1 MISLIGSLAST
12 LCKDSLW
19 AESTGRSDR
28 NKDEIQ
34 GSLRYGGKAPPS
46 VKMTRVVV
54 LRSRGGD
61 FHPWIGFQGLCWCYL
76 THSKGG
82 CFMVDIYIKL
92 KVAARLVLVLAVAG
106 MTAQAGGQTKTTMLV
121 EPPAPLL
128 PLSFG
133 AWQAEDAAP
142 SCRDCFEPEGQVAD
156 VLKEDGLHRGARM
169 IYRRQKGAGTLE
181 VTAFQFVD
189 ATGAL
194 SAFSFLR
201 EPGSR
206 IVSSPAGKIG
216 SELAV
221 ADRGD
226 YVFRSGT
233 TVVVADASKA
243 GASVVSDLRRLETTL
258 PKIGGPQAQMPMLP
272 TLLPQKGLEA
282 DTVRYALGPVG
293 YQAMGGVLPG
303 AMVGFDKSAEA
314 VMAKY
319 AGRGLLTL
327 LLYPTPQIAGSH
339 GRAIES
345 EMNRQGASA
354 GTVKLRREGP
364 LVLMTTGSWSPA
376 AAKQMVEGI
385 HLRDQLT
392 WNKAMPLEFH
402 SEVRKTFS
410 LLSSIAILSGLLMLA
425 AVVLGFFFGF
435 GRAAIRVMQGK
446 PAATE
451 PEFLRIDLSGQSK
464 KIHLESQGPESD
476 G

>member
-1 MISLIGSLAST
+1 
-12 LCKDSLW
+12 
-19 AESTGRSDR
+19 
-28 NKDEIQ
+28 
-34 GSLRYGGKAPPS
+34 
-46 VKMTRVVV
+46 
-54 LRSRGGD
+54 
-61 FHPWIGFQGLCWCYL
+61 
-76 THSKGG
+76 
-82 CFMVDIYIKL
+82 MVDIYIKL

-293 YQAMGGVLPG
+293 YQAMGGILPSG
-303 AMVGFDKSAEA
+303 IVGFDKAAEA
-314 VMAKY
+314 VQAKY
-319 AGRGLLTL
+319 DGEGTL
-327 LLYPTPQIAGSH
+327 SLFMYPTPQIAGDH
-339 GRAIES
+339 GRLIEA
-345 EMNRQGASA
+345 EMSREGHAA
-354 GTVKLRREGP
+354 GTVRLRREGP
-364 LVLMTTGSWSPA
+364 LLMLTTGPWSPA
-376 AAKQMVEGI
+376 DAQKMVEGI
-385 HLRDQLT
+385 HLHEVVS
-392 WNKAMPLEFH
+392 WNRPLPIEFH
-402 SEVRKTFS
+402 TEVQKTYS
-410 LLSSIAILSGLLMLA
+410 LLASIAVFCGLGALA
-425 AVVLGFFFGF
+425 AIVLGLFFGA

-451 PEFLRIDLSGQSK
+451 PEFLRIDLSGSSAKLQTGSGGG
-464 KIHLESQGPESD
+464 EPRA
-476 G
+476 